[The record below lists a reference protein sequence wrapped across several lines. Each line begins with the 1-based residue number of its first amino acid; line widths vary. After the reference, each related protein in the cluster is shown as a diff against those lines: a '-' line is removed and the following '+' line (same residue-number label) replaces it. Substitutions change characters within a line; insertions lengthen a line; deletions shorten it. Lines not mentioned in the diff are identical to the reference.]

1 MMLKQRQDVYFMCLD
16 RSYDR
21 QATNQILMDLGLGR
35 IPAFMDS
42 WDDSQMYDMHEQ
54 IATMRNSAVVEEM
67 KSGDGSDDGDG
78 SGDGDDADRRTFD
91 SL

>member
-1 MMLKQRQDVYFMCLD
+1 MCLD

-42 WDDSQMYDMHEQ
+42 WDDSQVYDMHEQ
-54 IATMRNSAVVEEM
+54 VAAMRSSDVVEEM
-67 KSGDGSDDGDG
+67 KSNAASDDGDG
-78 SGDGDDADRRTFD
+78 SNDGYDADRTTFNT
-91 SL
+91 L